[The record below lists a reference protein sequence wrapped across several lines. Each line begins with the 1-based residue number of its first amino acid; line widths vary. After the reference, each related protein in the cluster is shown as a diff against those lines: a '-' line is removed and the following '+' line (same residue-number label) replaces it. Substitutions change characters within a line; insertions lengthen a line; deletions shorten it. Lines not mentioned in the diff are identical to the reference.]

1 MSLYRRTFLKRSA
14 AAVSGLAAWSLTGC
28 AAPAAGRS
36 WGIQLFTIPKWC
48 SDDFQGTLRKLSEW
62 GYRELE
68 LFGPYSFSDP
78 ATRDSWKGLAE
89 QMGIP
94 NTGFYGMEVMDL
106 KNLVTDL
113 GMSVPSVHLDLVTMR
128 NAIHPAM
135 EEFSRL
141 GVRYAAIPALM
152 GQPLGTLDDY
162 KRFAE
167 EFNGFGRQMKEH
179 GITFV
184 YHNHGYEHAIKDG
197 RVPLEVLIEET
208 DPELV
213 KFELDIFWMQAAGAD
228 PVAFMDKYPGRFKLM
243 HVKDAAEPVRFSG
256 DGSTPDQWMAIFGKM
271 ADPGTGVFD
280 IKGIVEAGVRSGVEH
295 FFLERDLTPQP
306 ELTLS
311 NSIAYFN
318 KLA

>member
-1 MSLYRRTFLKRSA
+1 MTIQRRTFLKRSA
-14 AAVSGLAAWSLTGC
+14 AAVSGLAALSLAGC
-28 AAPAAGRS
+28 SAPAAGRN
-36 WGIQLFTIPKWC
+36 WGIQLFTIPKSC
-48 SDDFQGTLRKLSEW
+48 SDDFSGTLKKLSAL

-68 LFGPYSFSDP
+68 LFGPYPFSDP
-78 ATRDSWKGLAE
+78 SSKESWKGLAE

-94 NTGFYGMEVMDL
+94 NTGFYGMEVPVLKKMLADL
-106 KNLVTDL
+106 DL
-113 GMSVPSVHLDLVTMR
+113 SVPSVHLDLATMR

-152 GQPLGTLDDY
+152 GQPLGTLDDF
-162 KRFAE
+162 KRFAS
-167 EFNGFGRQMKEH
+167 EFNGFGKQMKEH

-184 YHNHGYEHAIKDG
+184 YHNHGYEHAVKDG
-197 RVPLEVLIEET
+197 RIPMEVLIEET

-228 PVAFMDKYPGRFKLM
+228 PVAFMNKYPGRFKLM

-295 FFLERDLTPQP
+295 FYLERDLTPQP
-306 ELTLS
+306 DLTLT
-311 NSIAYFN
+311 NSIAYFK